1 MEKKHK
7 RATIPRIKEERGEDS
22 DVVLAETLRELS
34 GYGVKAQVLHICFV
48 DRGHTDNIHEF
59 MNIKLIRLA
68 TE

>member
-48 DRGHTDNIHEF
+48 DRGHTQTKKKN
-59 MNIKLIRLA
+59 
-68 TE
+68 